1 MRRSDG
7 VRTRLAPA
15 RRATQERLGG
25 FARTAVLCLA
35 VALSTSVAAIAQDR
49 PAGAVDLRVTVSNNG
64 RTIFDSLV
72 DAIVTHAGLA
82 GELTIR
88 HAESI
93 AALREFCRNSGEA
106 NPDIVLS
113 IHRMQPALA
122 TECANNGVDDMAEVE
137 IGRSALVLA
146 VRAGSLL
153 TDVTDRQVYL
163 ALAREVP
170 YREGFTRNTSV
181 RWSDVDPSLP
191 EQDIRFQLPMR
202 SEGARSLFDSLVLEG
217 GCRNEGAIKQIF
229 DAQQRTT
236 RCVTA
241 RTDRVREIP
250 RAQAM
255 RTLLEAPVGTVGVL
269 SQIDVQRSGGQL
281 VGLSLDG
288 VAPTQSAI
296 LNGIY
301 DYTTSFWL
309 YAKRGRAASG
319 GSEAVD
325 AAIEH
330 IIEQAQSEDVVGSDG
345 PLQGL
350 GLVPLPPNERAAQ
363 RAALAYRSGPFGIW
377 SMVGW
382 MGSFA
387 ADTWTMFG
395 VRPSLPP
402 EATAG
407 PPSTFSSLMDI
418 AGYRVTELNSSIGI
432 LPDASM
438 VFGIAREMSDS
449 DQAYLERTLY
459 RDSLRR
465 PGALSALQRRIVRS
479 ILGVREVGS
488 FEVSKV
494 EIVFLPLP
502 KVALVVSPK
511 DVLHAAG
518 QQANNGPG
526 DAQ

>member
-1 MRRSDG
+1 
-7 VRTRLAPA
+7 
-15 RRATQERLGG
+15 
-25 FARTAVLCLA
+25 
-35 VALSTSVAAIAQDR
+35 
-49 PAGAVDLRVTVSNNG
+49 
-64 RTIFDSLV
+64 
-72 DAIVTHAGLA
+72 
-82 GELTIR
+82 
-88 HAESI
+88 
-93 AALREFCRNSGEA
+93 
-106 NPDIVLS
+106 
-113 IHRMQPALA
+113 
-122 TECANNGVDDMAEVE
+122 
-137 IGRSALVLA
+137 
-146 VRAGSLL
+146 
-153 TDVTDRQVYL
+153 
-163 ALAREVP
+163 
-170 YREGFTRNTSV
+170 
-181 RWSDVDPSLP
+181 
-191 EQDIRFQLPMR
+191 
-202 SEGARSLFDSLVLEG
+202 
-217 GCRNEGAIKQIF
+217 
-229 DAQQRTT
+229 
-236 RCVTA
+236 
-241 RTDRVREIP
+241 
-250 RAQAM
+250 M
-255 RTLLEAPVGTVGVL
+255 RTLLEAPIGTVGVL
-269 SQIDVQRSGGQL
+269 SQVDVLRSGGQL

-288 VAPTQSAI
+288 VAPSQAAI
-296 LNGIY
+296 LNGVY

-330 IIEQAQSEDVVGSDG
+330 VIEQAQSENVVGPDG

-363 RAALAYRSGPFGIW
+363 RAALANQGGGPFGIW

-382 MGSFA
+382 VGSFA

-402 EATAG
+402 DAVG
-407 PPSTFSSLMDI
+407 PPATFASLMDI

-449 DQAYLERTLY
+449 DQAFLERTLY
-459 RDSLRR
+459 RDALRR

-479 ILGVREVGS
+479 ILGVREVGN

-518 QQANNGPG
+518 QQLNNGPG

>member
-1 MRRSDG
+1 MHGTLASF
-7 VRTRLAPA
+7 VRIAALS
-15 RRATQERLGG
+15 
-25 FARTAVLCLA
+25 LA
-35 VALSTSVAAIAQDR
+35 VALCSASGTDAQEK
-49 PAGAVDLRVTVSNNG
+49 PGPLDLRVTVSTNG
-64 RTIFDSLV
+64 RTIFDSLIV
-72 DAIVTHAGLA
+72 AIVTHAGLA

-88 HAESI
+88 HADSI
-93 AALREFCRNSGEA
+93 VALRDFCRNSGESS
-106 NPDIVLS
+106 PDIVLS

-122 TECANNGVDDMAEVE
+122 TECANNGVDDVAEVE
-137 IGRSALVLA
+137 IGRSALILA
-146 VRAGSLL
+146 VRAGSMLSDL
-153 TDVTDRQVYL
+153 TDRQVYL

-170 YREGFTRNTSV
+170 YRDSFSRNTSV

-202 SEGARSLFDSLVLEG
+202 SEGSRSIFDSLVLEG
-217 GCRNEGAIKQIF
+217 GCRNESAVKQIF
-229 DAQQRTT
+229 DAQRRTS

-255 RTLLEAPVGTVGVL
+255 RMLLEAPPGTVGVL
-269 SQIDVQRSGGQL
+269 SQTDVLRSGGQL

-296 LNGIY
+296 LNGVY

-309 YAKRGRAASG
+309 YAKRHRAAGG

-330 IIEQAQSEDVVGSDG
+330 IIEQAQSEDVVGPDG
-345 PLQGL
+345 PLQSL

-363 RAALAYRSGPFGIW
+363 RAALASYGGPFGIW
-377 SMVGW
+377 SMMGW
-382 MGSFA
+382 MGSLA
-387 ADTWTMFG
+387 SDTWTMFG
-395 VRPSLPP
+395 IRPSLPP
-402 EATAG
+402 EAAG

-465 PGALSALQRRIVRS
+465 PGALPALQRRIVRS
-479 ILGVREVGS
+479 ILGVREVGN
-488 FEVSKV
+488 FEVSRV

-511 DVLHAAG
+511 DVLHAAA
-518 QQANNGPG
+518 QQSDNGPG